1 MDIASEAP
9 LMAFRPCE
17 DNLPALCFFGQLH
30 DLRTS
35 FVVCAKIHSEGST
48 LIPQPEPW
56 LLREKC

>member
-48 LIPQPEPW
+48 LIPQPEP
-56 LLREKC
+56 